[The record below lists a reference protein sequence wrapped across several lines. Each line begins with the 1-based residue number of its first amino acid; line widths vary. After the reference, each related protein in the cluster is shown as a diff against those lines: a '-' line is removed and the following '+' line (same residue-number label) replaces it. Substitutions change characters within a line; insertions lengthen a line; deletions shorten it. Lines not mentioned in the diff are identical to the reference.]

1 MKKADAIFAALCRSE
16 GLPDPVTEHRFH
28 PVRKWRFDYAWP
40 DHLVALEVEGGVFG
54 YKRKNGTRSKTGAH
68 SSVTGILRDIEKYS
82 EAAALGWRILRVQ
95 PKELRTQKTID
106 LLRRC
111 LK

>member
-1 MKKADAIFAALCRSE
+1 MKKKGANADFIDKCRSE

-40 DHLVALEVEGGVFG
+40 EHFVALEVEGGVWIAGRHTRGSG
-54 YKRKNGTRSKTGAH
+54 YIG
-68 SSVTGILRDIEKYS
+68 DMEKYS

-95 PKELRTQKTID
+95 PKDLRTQKTID

-111 LK
+111 ICS